1 MDIVT
6 LEQEA
11 IKASLNQ
18 DWETAI
24 SLNNQA
30 LLLEPENIDALNRL
44 GRAQIELGSK
54 KAARKCFKK
63 VLKLDPINT
72 IAQKNIEVLEKRG
85 FAAPKMPQEN
95 GTAFV
100 KQPGTDTTVEVE
112 TSASKLRLRKLVPGD
127 ILSLKPK
134 RNNKFSIYGPKD
146 NFLGVI
152 TDGLSNKLRQAV
164 VKNQD
169 LRGTFV
175 SAEERS
181 IKFIVKGQVAVFR
194 EKERQEIRPYV
205 LPEELPEEPELDQTP
220 LEEKNEE
227 EEAKEPQL
235 TSIGE

>member
-1 MDIVT
+1 MDIVA

-18 DWETAI
+18 DWVVAVT
-24 SLNNQA
+24 LNNQVI
-30 LLLEPENIDALNRL
+30 LLDPENIDALNRL
-44 GRAQIELGSK
+44 GRAYIELGRK
-54 KAARKCFKK
+54 KEARKCFKK
-63 VLKLDPINT
+63 VLRLDPINT

-85 FAAPKMPQEN
+85 FAPPKMPSEN

-127 ILSLKPK
+127 ILTLKPK
-134 RNNKFSIYGPKD
+134 RKNKFSIFGPKD
-146 NFLGVI
+146 SFLGII

-175 SAEERS
+175 SAEEKS
-181 IKFIVKGQVAVFR
+181 IKIIVKGQVAVFR
-194 EKERQEIRPYV
+194 EKERQEVRPYV

-220 LEEKNEE
+220 LEEKTEE

-235 TSIGE
+235 TSIRE